1 MFETSI
7 IPVDD
12 VQHLGDIVAS
22 VVKGLH
28 ITIQG
33 LLSKNNDLESQIDVL
48 QNKCSS
54 SDTRSNNPES
64 KMLFEVLRYRYE
76 REKDVPHVITFEDTS
91 YNVGH
96 AMNDVTGRLV
106 TKRSAKVLYYE
117 LLRRSPFQ
125 ENSWCHKKASTN
137 LKSRAAFGEMTS
149 K

>member
-12 VQHLGDIVAS
+12 VQHLGDIVVS

-33 LLSKNNDLESQIDVL
+33 LQSKNNDLQSQIDIL
-48 QNKCSS
+48 QN
-54 SDTRSNNPES
+54 TRSNNLES